1 MGVNFRDFILLAAV
15 CFVWGLNLVVT
26 RWVVADA
33 GVPPLFFA
41 AMRFAG
47 IALVL
52 IWFLRPIPKN
62 LGTLFLIAMGMGA
75 VHFALLFL
83 GLANA
88 EASSVAVVG
97 QLGVPFSTL
106 MSMAFLGEI
115 VGWRRGLGIMLAFA
129 GAILI
134 AVDPNTF
141 TLSIGLLYVVFA
153 AVVASGAGILM
164 KRMPSISALQMQAW
178 IGLFSFAP
186 LFAVSGLFEGDQ
198 NGWGAFIEGGWLVWA
213 ATAFAVLGV
222 SVFGHG
228 AFYSLIKKYD
238 ISLLSPLTL
247 MTPVWGVV
255 LSIVL
260 LGEVLTLQLVV
271 GAAISLGGVF
281 VILVRP
287 NQSMPEAALGDKVRG
302 TGHEN

>member
-1 MGVNFRDFILLAAV
+1 MNFRDFILLSAV

-26 RWVVADA
+26 RWVVSDA

-52 IWFLRPIPKN
+52 VWFLRPIPKN

-75 VHFALLFL
+75 VHFALLFM
-83 GLANA
+83 GLAHA

-106 MSMAFLGEI
+106 MSMAFLGEV

-134 AVDPNTF
+134 AVDPATF
-141 TLSIGLLYVVFA
+141 TLSFGLVYVVLA
-153 AVVASGAGILM
+153 SIVASGAGILM

-186 LFAVSGLFEGDQ
+186 LFAVSGLFEADRGSWD
-198 NGWGAFIEGGWLVWA
+198 AFIGGGWWVWA

-228 AFYSLIKKYD
+228 AFYSLIKKYE

-281 VILVRP
+281 VILIRR
-287 NQSMPEAALGDKVRG
+287 NTAMPEAALGDKMG
-302 TGHEN
+302 GKT

>member
-1 MGVNFRDFILLAAV
+1 MNFRDFILLAAV

-41 AMRFAG
+41 ALRFGG

-75 VHFALLFL
+75 VHFAFLFQ

-88 EASSVAVVG
+88 EASSVAVVA

-106 MSMAFLGEI
+106 MSMAFLGEV

-134 AVDPNTF
+134 AVDPQTF
-141 TLSIGLLYVVFA
+141 SLSFGLLYVIFA
-153 AVVASGAGILM
+153 ALIASGAGILM
-164 KRMPSISALQMQAW
+164 KRMPKISAMQMQAW

-186 LFAVSGLFEGDQ
+186 LFAVSGLFESEQ
-198 NGWGAFIEGGWLVWA
+198 NGWGAFIEGGWLVWL

-228 AFYSLIKKYD
+228 AFYNLIKKYD

-247 MTPVWGVV
+247 MTPIWGVV
-255 LSIVL
+255 LSVAM

-287 NQSMPEAALGDKVRG
+287 NRAMPEAALGDKVRG
-302 TGHEN
+302 TKE

>member
-1 MGVNFRDFILLAAV
+1 MNFRDFILLAAV

-26 RWVVADA
+26 RWVIADA

-52 IWFLRPIPKN
+52 VWFLRPIPKN
-62 LGTLFLIAMGMGA
+62 LGTLFLIAMGIGA
-75 VHFALLFL
+75 VHFALLFV

-106 MSMAFLGEI
+106 MSMAFLGEV

-141 TLSIGLLYVVFA
+141 QLSIGLLYVVFA
-153 AVVASGAGILM
+153 AVIASGAGILM

-228 AFYSLIKKYD
+228 AFYNLIKKYD

-302 TGHEN
+302 TKR

>member
-1 MGVNFRDFILLAAV
+1 MNFRDFLLLSAV

-33 GVPPLFFA
+33 GVPPIFFA
-41 AMRFAG
+41 GMRFAG

-52 IWFLRPIPKN
+52 FWALRPIPKN

-75 VHFALLFL
+75 VHFGLLFM

-88 EASSVAVVG
+88 EASSVSVVG

-106 MSMAFLGEI
+106 MSMAFLGEV

-141 TLSIGLLYVVFA
+141 QLSYGLLYVVIA
-153 AVVASGAGILM
+153 ALIASGAGILM

-186 LFAVSGLFEGDQ
+186 LFAVSGLVESDQ
-198 NGWGAFIEGGWLVWA
+198 NGWSAFIEGGWLVWA
-213 ATAFAVLGV
+213 ATVFAVLGV

-287 NQSMPEAALGDKVRG
+287 NRAMPEAALGDKVRG
-302 TGHEN
+302 MKE

>member
-1 MGVNFRDFILLAAV
+1 MNFRDFILLSAI
-15 CFVWGLNLVVT
+15 CFVWGLNIVVT
-26 RWVVADA
+26 RWVVFDA
-33 GVPPLFFA
+33 GVPPVFFA
-41 AMRFAG
+41 GLRFAG

-52 IWFLRPIPKN
+52 LYFLRPLPKN
-62 LGTLFLIAMGMGA
+62 LTALFIISMCIGA

-88 EASSVAVVG
+88 EASSVSVVG

-106 MSMAFLGEI
+106 MSMAFLGEV

-134 AVDPNTF
+134 AVDPTSFTF
-141 TLSIGLLYVVFA
+141 SYGLLYI
-153 AVVASGAGILM
+153 VASAFIGSIGGILM
-164 KRMPSISALQMQAW
+164 KRMAPISALQMQAW
-178 IGLFSFAP
+178 IGLFSFVP
-186 LFAVSGLFEGDQ
+186 LFALSGLMETG
-198 NGWGAFIEGGWLVWA
+198 GWTAWIGGGWLVWA

-228 AFYSLIKKYD
+228 GFYYLIKKYD

-255 LSIVL
+255 LSVAM
-260 LGEVLTLQLVV
+260 LGENLSLQLIT

-287 NQSMPEAALGDKVRG
+287 NKEMPEAALGTKVRG
-302 TGHEN
+302 KTS

>member
-1 MGVNFRDFILLAAV
+1 MNFRDFILLSAV

-52 IWFLRPIPKN
+52 VGFLRPIPKN

-75 VHFALLFL
+75 VHFALLFM

-88 EASSVAVVG
+88 EASSVSVVG

-106 MSMAFLGEI
+106 MSMAFLGEV

-141 TLSIGLLYVVFA
+141 QLSYGLLYVVFA
-153 AVVASGAGILM
+153 ALVASGAGILM

-186 LFAVSGLFEGDQ
+186 LFAVSGLFESDQ
-198 NGWGAFIEGGWLVWA
+198 NSWGAFIEGGWLVWA

-228 AFYSLIKKYD
+228 GFYSLIKKYD

-287 NQSMPEAALGDKVRG
+287 NRAMPEAALGDKVRG
-302 TGHEN
+302 KTE

>member
-1 MGVNFRDFILLAAV
+1 MNFRDFILLSAV

-52 IWFLRPIPKN
+52 IWFLRPIPRN

-106 MSMAFLGEI
+106 MSMAFLGEV

-134 AVDPNTF
+134 AVDPSTF
-141 TLSIGLLYVVFA
+141 QLSYGLLYVVFA
-153 AVVASGAGILM
+153 ALIASGAGILM

-186 LFAVSGLFEGDQ
+186 LFAVSGLIEGDQ

-228 AFYSLIKKYD
+228 AFYNLIKKYD

-255 LSIVL
+255 LSIVM
-260 LGEVLTLQLVV
+260 LGEVLTLQLIV

-281 VILVRP
+281 VILIRP
-287 NQSMPEAALGDKVRG
+287 NRAMPEAALGDKVRG
-302 TGHEN
+302 KKE

>member
-1 MGVNFRDFILLAAV
+1 MSFRDFILLAAV

-26 RWVVADA
+26 RWVVAEA
-33 GVPPLFFA
+33 GVPPIFFA
-41 AMRFAG
+41 GLRFAG
-47 IALVL
+47 VALVL
-52 IWFLRPIPKN
+52 IWFLRPIPKH

-88 EASSVAVVG
+88 EASAVSVVG

-106 MSMAFLGEI
+106 MSMAFLGET

-134 AVDPNTF
+134 AVDPQTF
-141 TLSIGLLYVVFA
+141 QLTLGLLYVVFA
-153 AVVASGAGILM
+153 ALIASAAGILM

-186 LFAVSGLFEGDQ
+186 LFAVSGLIESDQ
-198 NGWGAFIEGGWLVWA
+198 NGWVTYIEGGWLVWA

-228 AFYSLIKKYD
+228 GFYTLIKKYD

-247 MTPVWGVV
+247 MTPIWGVV
-255 LSIVL
+255 LSVVL
-260 LGEVLTLQLVV
+260 LGEVLTLQLIV

-287 NQSMPEAALGDKVRG
+287 NKVMPEAALGDKVRG
-302 TGHEN
+302 IKE

>member
-1 MGVNFRDFILLAAV
+1 MGFRDFLLLFAV

-33 GVPPLFFA
+33 GVPPIFFA
-41 AMRFAG
+41 GVRFAG

-52 IWFLRPIPKN
+52 IPFLFPLPKQ
-62 LGTLFLIAMGMGA
+62 MGMLFMISMCMGG
-75 VHFALLFL
+75 VHFALLFM

-88 EASSVAVVG
+88 EASAVSVTG

-106 MSMAFLGEI
+106 MSMAFLGET

-129 GAILI
+129 GVVLI
-134 AVDPNTF
+134 AFDPDSF
-141 TLSIGLLYVVFA
+141 SVSYGLLYVIASAFIG
-153 AVVASGAGILM
+153 AVGGILM
-164 KRMPSISALQMQAW
+164 KRMAPISALQLQGW
-178 IGLFSFAP
+178 LGLFSFSP
-186 LFAVSGLFEGDQ
+186 LILLSFLVEQNQVVSY
-198 NGWGAFIEGGWLVWA
+198 ASGGWLVWL

-228 AFYSLIKKYD
+228 AFYTLIKKYD

-247 MTPVWGVV
+247 MTPIWGVI

-260 LGEVLTLQLVV
+260 LNEPLTLKLIV

-281 VILVRP
+281 VIAVRG
-287 NQSMPEAALGDKVRG
+287 NKSLPEASISERISAPR
-302 TGHEN
+302 

>member
-1 MGVNFRDFILLAAV
+1 MNFRDFLLLAAV

-26 RWVVADA
+26 RWVVAEA
-33 GVPPLFFA
+33 GVPPIFFA

-52 IWFLRPIPKN
+52 VWFLRPIPKN

-75 VHFALLFL
+75 VHFALLFQ

-88 EASSVAVVG
+88 EASAVSVVG

-106 MSMAFLGEI
+106 MSMAFLGET
-115 VGWRRGLGIMLAFA
+115 VGWRRGLGILLAFA
-129 GAILI
+129 GALLI
-134 AVDPNTF
+134 AVDPQSF
-141 TLSIGLLYVVFA
+141 SLSFGLVYVVFA
-153 AVVASGAGILM
+153 ALIASGAGILM
-164 KRMPSISALQMQAW
+164 KRMPKISAMQMQAW

-186 LFAVSGLFEGDQ
+186 LFAVSGLIESDV
-198 NGWGAFIEGGWLVWA
+198 NGWAAFIEGGWLVWA

-228 AFYSLIKKYD
+228 VFYTLIKKYE

-247 MTPVWGVV
+247 MTPIWGVV
-255 LSIVL
+255 LSVAM

-281 VILVRP
+281 VILIRP
-287 NQSMPEAALGDKVRG
+287 NRAMPEAALGDKVRG
-302 TGHEN
+302 KRE

>member
-1 MGVNFRDFILLAAV
+1 MNFRDFVLLAAV

-41 AMRFAG
+41 AMRFVG

-52 IWFLRPIPKN
+52 LWFLRPIPKN

-75 VHFALLFL
+75 VHFALLFQ
-83 GLANA
+83 GLAQA
-88 EASSVAVVG
+88 EASAVSVVG

-106 MSMAFLGEI
+106 MSMAFLGEV

-134 AVDPNTF
+134 AVDPQTF
-141 TLSIGLLYVVFA
+141 QLSFGLVYVVFA
-153 AVVASGAGILM
+153 ALVASGAGILM
-164 KRMPSISALQMQAW
+164 KRMPSISAMQMQAW

-186 LFAVSGLFEGDQ
+186 LFAVSGLVEGDQ
-198 NGWGAFIEGGWLVWA
+198 NGWGAFVEGGWLVWL

-228 AFYSLIKKYD
+228 GFYTLIKKYD

-247 MTPVWGVV
+247 MTPIWGVV
-255 LSIVL
+255 LSVVL

-281 VILVRP
+281 VILIRP
-287 NQSMPEAALGDKVRG
+287 NQVMPEAALGDKVRG
-302 TGHEN
+302 TRE

>member
-1 MGVNFRDFILLAAV
+1 MNFRDFILLSAV

-75 VHFALLFL
+75 VHFALLFM

-88 EASSVAVVG
+88 EASSVSVVG

-106 MSMAFLGEI
+106 MSMAFLGEV

-141 TLSIGLLYVVFA
+141 QLSYGLLYVVFA
-153 AVVASGAGILM
+153 ALVASGAGILM

-198 NGWGAFIEGGWLVWA
+198 NSWGAFIEGGWLVWA

-228 AFYSLIKKYD
+228 GFYSLIKKYD

-260 LGEVLTLQLVV
+260 LGEVLTLQLIV

-287 NQSMPEAALGDKVRG
+287 NRVMPEAALGDKVRG
-302 TGHEN
+302 KAE

>member
-1 MGVNFRDFILLAAV
+1 MNFRDFLLLSAV

-33 GVPPLFFA
+33 GVPPIFFA

-52 IWFLRPIPKN
+52 FWFLRPIPKN

-75 VHFALLFL
+75 FHFAFLFT
-83 GLANA
+83 GLAHA
-88 EASSVAVVG
+88 EASAVSVVG

-141 TLSIGLLYVVFA
+141 QLSFGLIYVVVA
-153 AVVASGAGILM
+153 ALVASGAGILM

-186 LFAVSGLFEGDQ
+186 LFAVSGLLESDQ
-198 NGWGAFIEGGWLVWA
+198 NGWGAFIDGGWWVWI
-213 ATAFAVLGV
+213 ATIYAVIGV

-228 AFYSLIKKYD
+228 GFYSLIKKYD

-255 LSIVL
+255 LSVVM
-260 LGEVLTLQLVV
+260 LGEVLSLQLVV

-287 NQSMPEAALGDKVRG
+287 NRAMPEAALGDKVRG
-302 TGHEN
+302 KTE

>member
-1 MGVNFRDFILLAAV
+1 MNFRDFILLSAV

-52 IWFLRPIPKN
+52 FWFLRPIPKN

-75 VHFALLFL
+75 VHFAFLFM

-106 MSMAFLGEI
+106 MSMAFLGEV

-134 AVDPNTF
+134 AVDPATF
-141 TLSIGLLYVVFA
+141 QLSFGLVYVVFA
-153 AVVASGAGILM
+153 AIVASGAGILM

-186 LFAVSGLFEGDQ
+186 LFAVSGLLEGDR
-198 NGWGAFIEGGWLVWA
+198 NSWAAFVDGGVWVWA

-228 AFYSLIKKYD
+228 GFYSLIKKFE

-255 LSIVL
+255 LSVVL
-260 LGEVLTLQLVV
+260 LGEVLSLQLVV

-281 VILVRP
+281 VILVRQ
-287 NQSMPEAALGDKVRG
+287 NTVMPEAALGDKIG
-302 TGHEN
+302 GKK

>member
-1 MGVNFRDFILLAAV
+1 MSFRDFVLLAAV

-33 GVPPLFFA
+33 GVPPIFFA
-41 AMRFAG
+41 GMRFAG

-52 IWFLRPIPKN
+52 FWFLRPIPKH
-62 LGTLFLIAMGMGA
+62 LGTLFLIAMGIGA
-75 VHFALLFL
+75 VHFAFLFL

-88 EASSVAVVG
+88 EASSVSVVG

-106 MSMAFLGEI
+106 MSMAFLGET
-115 VGWRRGLGIMLAFA
+115 VGWRRGLGILLAFA

-134 AVDPNTF
+134 AVDPTTF
-141 TLSIGLLYVVFA
+141 QLTFGLLYVVFA
-153 AVVASGAGILM
+153 ALIASGASILM
-164 KRMPSISALQMQAW
+164 KRMPSIGALQMQAW
-178 IGLFSFAP
+178 IGVFSFAP
-186 LFAVSGLFEGDQ
+186 LFAVSGLIESDQ
-198 NGWGAFIEGGWLVWA
+198 NGWGAFVEGGWLVWA

-228 AFYSLIKKYD
+228 GFYSLIKKYD

-247 MTPVWGVV
+247 MTPIWGVV
-255 LSIVL
+255 LSVVL

-281 VILVRP
+281 VILIRP
-287 NQSMPEAALGDKVRG
+287 NRAMPEAALGDKVRG
-302 TGHEN
+302 IKQ

>member
-1 MGVNFRDFILLAAV
+1 MSFRDFLLLAAI

-26 RWVVADA
+26 RWVIADA

-52 IWFLRPIPKN
+52 FWFLRPLPKN
-62 LGTLFLIAMGMGA
+62 LGVLFLIAMGMGA
-75 VHFALLFL
+75 VHFAFLFL

-88 EASSVAVVG
+88 EASAVSVIG

-106 MSMAFLGEI
+106 MSMAFLGEV

-129 GAILI
+129 GAVLI
-134 AVDPNTF
+134 AVDPATF
-141 TLSIGLLYVVFA
+141 TFSYGLLYVVAAA
-153 AVVASGAGILM
+153 AVASAAGILM
-164 KRMPSISALQMQAW
+164 KRMPAISALQMQAW

-186 LFAVSGLFEGDQ
+186 LFAVSGLVESDA
-198 NGWGAFIEGGWLVWA
+198 NGWGAFVSGGIWVWA

-228 AFYSLIKKYD
+228 GFYSLIKKYD

-247 MTPVWGVV
+247 MTPVWGVI
-255 LSIVL
+255 LSVVL
-260 LGEVLTLQLVV
+260 LNEQLTLQLIT
-271 GAAISLGGVF
+271 GAVISLGGVF

-287 NQSMPEAALGDKVRG
+287 NRAMPEAALGNKYSG
-302 TGHEN
+302 TRE

>member
-1 MGVNFRDFILLAAV
+1 MNFRDFILLSAV

-52 IWFLRPIPKN
+52 FWFLRPIPKN

-75 VHFALLFL
+75 VHFALLFT

-88 EASSVAVVG
+88 EASSVSVVG

-106 MSMAFLGEI
+106 MSMAFLGEV

-141 TLSIGLLYVVFA
+141 QLSFGLLYVVFA
-153 AVVASGAGILM
+153 ALIASGAGILM
-164 KRMPSISALQMQAW
+164 KRMPSISAMQMQAW

-186 LFAVSGLFEGDQ
+186 LFAVSGLLESDQ
-198 NGWGAFIEGGWLVWA
+198 NGWGAFIKGGWLVWV

-228 AFYSLIKKYD
+228 AFYNLIKKYD

-255 LSIVL
+255 LSIVM

-287 NQSMPEAALGDKVRG
+287 NRAMPEAALGDKVRG
-302 TGHEN
+302 TKE

>member
-1 MGVNFRDFILLAAV
+1 MNFRDFVLLAAG
-15 CFVWGLNLVVT
+15 CFVWGLNLMVS

-41 AMRFAG
+41 AMRFVG

-52 IWFLRPIPKN
+52 LWFLRPIPKN

-75 VHFALLFL
+75 VHFALLFQ
-83 GLANA
+83 GLAQA
-88 EASSVAVVG
+88 EASAVSVVG

-106 MSMAFLGEI
+106 MSMAFLGEV

-134 AVDPNTF
+134 AVDPQTF
-141 TLSIGLLYVVFA
+141 QLSFGLVYVVFA
-153 AVVASGAGILM
+153 ALVASGAGILM
-164 KRMPSISALQMQAW
+164 KRMPSISAMQMQAW

-186 LFAVSGLFEGDQ
+186 LFAVSGLVEGDQ
-198 NGWGAFIEGGWLVWA
+198 NGWGAFVEGGWLVWL

-228 AFYSLIKKYD
+228 GFYTLIKKYD

-247 MTPVWGVV
+247 MTPIWGVV
-255 LSIVL
+255 LSVVL

-281 VILVRP
+281 VILIRP
-287 NQSMPEAALGDKVRG
+287 NQVMPEAALGDKVRG
-302 TGHEN
+302 TRE

>member
-1 MGVNFRDFILLAAV
+1 MNFRDFSLLSAV

-52 IWFLRPIPKN
+52 FWFLRPIPKN

-75 VHFALLFL
+75 VHFAFLFM

-88 EASSVAVVG
+88 EASSVSVVG

-106 MSMAFLGEI
+106 MSMAFLGEV

-141 TLSIGLLYVVFA
+141 QLSFGLLYVVFA
-153 AVVASGAGILM
+153 ALVASGAGILM

-186 LFAVSGLFEGDQ
+186 LFAVSGLLESDKD
-198 NGWGAFIEGGWLVWA
+198 GWGAFIEGGWLVWA

-228 AFYSLIKKYD
+228 GFYSLIKKYD

-287 NQSMPEAALGDKVRG
+287 NRAMPEAALGDKVRG
-302 TGHEN
+302 KKE

>member
-1 MGVNFRDFILLAAV
+1 MNFRDFILLSAV

-52 IWFLRPIPKN
+52 VWFLRPIPKN

-75 VHFALLFL
+75 VHFALLFM

-88 EASSVAVVG
+88 EASSVSVVG

-106 MSMAFLGEI
+106 MSMAFLGEV

-141 TLSIGLLYVVFA
+141 QLSYGLLYVVFA
-153 AVVASGAGILM
+153 ALVASGAGILM

-186 LFAVSGLFEGDQ
+186 LFAVSGLFESDQ
-198 NGWGAFIEGGWLVWA
+198 NSWGAFIEGGWLVWA

-228 AFYSLIKKYD
+228 GFYSLIKKYD

-287 NQSMPEAALGDKVRG
+287 NRAMPEAALGDKVRG
-302 TGHEN
+302 KAE

>member
-1 MGVNFRDFILLAAV
+1 MNFRDFTLLSAV

-41 AMRFAG
+41 GLRFAG

-52 IWFLRPIPKN
+52 VWFLRPIPKN

-75 VHFALLFL
+75 VHFALLFT

-88 EASSVAVVG
+88 EASSVSVVG

-106 MSMAFLGEI
+106 MSMAFLGEV

-134 AVDPNTF
+134 AVDPQTF
-141 TLSIGLLYVVFA
+141 QFSFGLIYVVFA
-153 AVVASGAGILM
+153 ALVASGAGILM
-164 KRMPSISALQMQAW
+164 KRMPSISAMQMQAW

-186 LFAVSGLFEGDQ
+186 LFAVSGLIESDQ
-198 NGWGAFIEGGWLVWA
+198 NGWGAFIDGGWLVWS

-228 AFYSLIKKYD
+228 GFYTLIKKYD

-255 LSIVL
+255 LSIVI
-260 LGEVLTLQLVV
+260 LGETLTLQLVV

-281 VILVRP
+281 VILIRP
-287 NQSMPEAALGDKVRG
+287 NKAMPEAALGDKWRSRK
-302 TGHEN
+302 E